1 MLFTPDFP
9 ITVYPHSFR
18 SLSYDPLRDLIAVAP
33 TTRSMLTYNIGPM
46 VPDNVK
52 TLGDFISWCKAN
64 PDNAIYATTSAGG
77 TPHLVGLMVANA
89 AGVKM
94 TPVHYRG
101 GAPAL
106 QDLIGGHVPA
116 SINPVSES
124 LPFARSHALR
134 VLAVTGP
141 ERSRFLP
148 DVPTTR
154 ESGYDVVV
162 DSWLGVF
169 LPPKTPADVVTALST
184 ALHDAVKSKEM
195 LDALDKV
202 GNEPT
207 FETPAKF
214 AEIVKAD
221 LDRWGPVV
229 KQSGFVADE

>member
-1 MLFTPDFP
+1 
-9 ITVYPHSFR
+9 
-18 SLSYDPLRDLIAVAP
+18 
-33 TTRSMLTYNIGPM
+33 
-46 VPDNVK
+46 
-52 TLGDFISWCKAN
+52 
-64 PDNAIYATTSAGG
+64 
-77 TPHLVGLMVANA
+77 
-89 AGVKM
+89 
-94 TPVHYRG
+94 
-101 GAPAL
+101 
-106 QDLIGGHVPA
+106 VPA
-116 SINPVSES
+116 SVNPVSES

-148 DVPTTR
+148 DVPTMR

-169 LPPKTPADVVTALST
+169 LPPKTPADLVTALSA

-202 GNEPT
+202 GNEPM

-221 LDRWGPVV
+221 IDRWGPVV